1 MKKGLTIICWLGS
14 VFVAFAQIP
23 AGYYDSAN
31 GLTGEDL
38 RTALHNIIKG
48 HNQQTY
54 NSLHTHYQTTDKKSN
69 GKVWDMYSDVPGGSP
84 SYEYSFISADQC
96 GNYSGEGDCYNRE
109 HSFPQDW
116 FSSGYPMQSDL
127 FHVYPTDGYVNGK
140 RNNYPYGNVGT
151 ATWTSTN
158 GSKLGS
164 SATAGYSGTV
174 FEPIDEYKGDF
185 ARTYFY
191 MVTRYKDVAS
201 GWSSVMLTGDNLSN
215 WAIDLLLDWSR
226 NDTVSQKEIDRN
238 NAVYGIQNNRNPY
251 IDDPVYIEKV
261 WGNFVDHVGE
271 KQWSD
276 ISMYYYNGKLSL
288 QRNDAVRTELVVL
301 SALGQQMGS
310 YNINSTTTSLDLNL
324 QPGVYIARCSGETLK
339 FIAF

>member
-1 MKKGLTIICWLGS
+1 MKKTLILFCWLS
-14 VFVAFAQIP
+14 YAFFGFSQIP

-48 HNQQTY
+48 HSQQTY
-54 NSLHTHYQTTDKKSN
+54 SSLHTHYQTTDKKSN
-69 GKVWDMYSDVPGGSP
+69 GKVWDMYSDVPGGTP
-84 SYEYSFISADQC
+84 SYEYSFTSADQC

-116 FSSGYPMQSDL
+116 FSSDYPMQSDL

-140 RNNYPYGNVGT
+140 RNNYPYGNVGS

-164 SATAGYSGTV
+164 SATTGYSGTV
-174 FEPIDEYKGDF
+174 FEPLDEYKGDF

-201 GWSSVMLTGDNLSN
+201 GWSSVMLTGDNLSS
-215 WAIDLLLDWSR
+215 WAIDLLLDWSA
-226 NDTVSQKEIDRN
+226 NDPVSQKETDRN

-261 WGNFVDHVGE
+261 WGTLVDQVGE
-271 KQWSD
+271 QQWSD
-276 ISMYYYNGKLSL
+276 IAMYYYNGKLSF
-288 QRNDAVRTELVVL
+288 QHNNRVDTELVIM
-301 SALGQQMGS
+301 SALGQQVGS
-310 YNINSTTTSLDLNL
+310 YNINSGATSLELDL
-324 QPGVYIARCSGETLK
+324 QPGVYIARCSGEILK